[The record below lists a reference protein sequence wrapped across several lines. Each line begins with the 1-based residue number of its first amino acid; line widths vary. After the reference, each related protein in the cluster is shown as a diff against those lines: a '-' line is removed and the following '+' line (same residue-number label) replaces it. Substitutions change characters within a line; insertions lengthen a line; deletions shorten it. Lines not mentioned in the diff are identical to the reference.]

1 VRLKAEIC
9 PLHPGLEAVEIPYRN
24 EASHLGEAVGLPD
37 AEFGFEFE
45 VNTFAINDDGV
56 VVGTFGLPFDPCSPP
71 TGYSGVSQIRRG
83 CRTPESENPA
93 VACMPCNAV
102 QSVT

>member
-45 VNTFAINDDGV
+45 VK
-56 VVGTFGLPFDPCSPP
+56 TFGLPFDPCSPP